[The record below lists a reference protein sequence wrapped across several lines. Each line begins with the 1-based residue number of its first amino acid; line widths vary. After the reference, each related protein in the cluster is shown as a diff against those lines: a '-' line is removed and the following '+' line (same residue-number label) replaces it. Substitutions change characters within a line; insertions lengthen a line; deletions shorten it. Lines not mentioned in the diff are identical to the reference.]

1 MEAINKLSSDVH
13 EGFKKVNDNF
23 KQVKEHCS
31 ELKST
36 VEALSKNL
44 KIIKE
49 VFKEQINNLKAEN
62 KLLMQRVQTL
72 EDGKKDMEKNILK
85 KMEDRQNARD
95 KVISG
100 VKEEIKERVDKL
112 EDGKTNMEE
121 KILKE
126 LDGRQNT
133 RDKVISSVKEELE
146 ELKNE
151 IRKLKEA
158 RNSKNIKTEESEGI
172 NRPVPTLYTINQ
184 DNQVLKEMEDR
195 NARRRNVII
204 TGLEEKTGEDIM
216 ETVKG
221 LLEKIGSI
229 TTSFDTYRIG
239 KANVDKI
246 RPIIVKFENEIEKE
260 QVLCKKW
267 NLKNMT
273 GCEKIFVREDMTWK
287 QRETLMDL
295 IREARE
301 RTAEKE
307 NEKWTVRGRRTQ
319 PYLMKIQQ
327 QQQKQHQQ

>member
-1 MEAINKLSSDVH
+1 MTLD
-13 EGFKKVNDNF
+13 
-23 KQVKEHCS
+23 EHDIKRIRQALVPEFTKILTSVCS

-49 VFKEQINNLKAEN
+49 VFKEQINSLKAEN
-62 KLLMQRVQTL
+62 KLLKERVQTL

-85 KMEDRQNARD
+85 KIEDRQN
-95 KVISG
+95 
-100 VKEEIKERVDKL
+100 
-112 EDGKTNMEE
+112 
-121 KILKE
+121 
-126 LDGRQNT
+126 T
-133 RDKVISSVKEELE
+133 REKVISSVEEE
-146 ELKNE
+146 VKELKNE

-204 TGLEEKTGEDIM
+204 TGIEEKTGEDIM

-246 RPIIVKFENEIEKE
+246 RPIIVKFENESEKE
-260 QVLCKKW
+260 QVLCKKR

>member
-1 MEAINKLSSDVH
+1 MDEHNVKCISQALVPEFTS
-13 EGFKKVNDNF
+13 
-23 KQVKEHCS
+23 VKEPCS

-49 VFKEQINNLKAEN
+49 VFNEEIKNLKAEN
-62 KLLMQRVQTL
+62 KLLKERVQKI
-72 EDGKKDMEKNILK
+72 EDGKNNMEKNILK
-85 KMEDRQNARD
+85 KMDDRQKARD

-100 VKEEIKERVDKL
+100 VEEEIKKRVDKL
-112 EDGKTNMEE
+112 EDRKIHMEE
-121 KILKE
+121 KILKQM
-126 LDGRQNT
+126 DDRQNT
-133 RDKVISSVKEELE
+133 RDKVISSVKEEVK

-158 RNSKNIKTEESEGI
+158 RNSKNIETEESAGI
-172 NRPVPTLYTINQ
+172 NGLVPTLYTTNQ
-184 DNQVLKEMEDR
+184 DNQLLKEMEDR

-204 TGLEEKTGEDIM
+204 TGIEEKTEEDVM

-221 LLEKIGSI
+221 LLEKIGGK
-229 TTSFDTYRIG
+229 TTSFNTYRIG

-246 RPIIVKFENEIEKE
+246 RPIIVKFENEIDKE
-260 QVLCKKW
+260 QVLCNKW

-273 GCEKIFVREDMTWK
+273 GCEKIFIREDMTWK

-301 RTAEKE
+301 RNAEKE
-307 NEKWTVRGRRTQ
+307 NEKWTIRG
-319 PYLMKIQQ
+319 
-327 QQQKQHQQ
+327 

>member
-1 MEAINKLSSDVH
+1 MTLDEHDIKRIRQGLVP
-13 EGFKKVNDNF
+13 EFTK
-23 KQVKEHCS
+23 VKEHCS

-49 VFKEQINNLKAEN
+49 VFNEEIKNLKAEN
-62 KLLMQRVQTL
+62 KLLKERVQKI
-72 EDGKKDMEKNILK
+72 EDGKNNMEKNILK
-85 KMEDRQNARD
+85 KMDDRQKARDKVISGVEEEIKKRVDKLEDRKIHMEEKILKEMDDRQNARD
-95 KVISG
+95 KVISSVEEE
-100 VKEEIKERVDKL
+100 VK
-112 EDGKTNMEE
+112 
-121 KILKE
+121 
-126 LDGRQNT
+126 
-133 RDKVISSVKEELE
+133 

-158 RNSKNIKTEESEGI
+158 RNSKNIKTEESAGI
-172 NRPVPTLYTINQ
+172 DRLVPTLYTTNQ

-204 TGLEEKTGEDIM
+204 TGIEEKTGEDIM

-229 TTSFDTYRIG
+229 TTMSFITYRIG
-239 KANVDKI
+239 KANVDKT
-246 RPIIVKFENEIEKE
+246 RPIIVKFENEIDKE
-260 QVLCKKW
+260 QVLCNKW

-273 GCEKIFVREDMTWK
+273 GCEKIFIREDMTWK

-301 RTAEKE
+301 RNAEKE
-307 NEKWTVRGRRTQ
+307 NEKWTVRG
-319 PYLMKIQQ
+319 
-327 QQQKQHQQ
+327 

>member
-23 KQVKEHCS
+23 KHIKEHCS

-49 VFKEQINNLKAEN
+49 VFKEQINSLKAEN
-62 KLLMQRVQTL
+62 KLLKERVQTL

-85 KMEDRQNARD
+85 KIEDRQN
-95 KVISG
+95 
-100 VKEEIKERVDKL
+100 
-112 EDGKTNMEE
+112 
-121 KILKE
+121 
-126 LDGRQNT
+126 T
-133 RDKVISSVKEELE
+133 REKVISSVEEE
-146 ELKNE
+146 VKELKNE

-158 RNSKNIKTEESEGI
+158 RNSKNIKTEESAGI
-172 NRPVPTLYTINQ
+172 NRLVPTLYTTNQ
-184 DNQVLKEMEDR
+184 DNQVLKEIEDR

-204 TGLEEKTGEDIM
+204 TGIEEKTEEDVM
-216 ETVKG
+216 ETVTG

-229 TTSFDTYRIG
+229 TTMSFITYRIG
-239 KANVDKI
+239 KANVDKT
-246 RPIIVKFENEIEKE
+246 RPIIVKFENEIDKE
-260 QVLCKKW
+260 HVLCKKW
-267 NLKNMT
+267 KLKNMT

-287 QRETLMDL
+287 QRETLTDL

-301 RTAEKE
+301 RTAERE
-307 NEKWTVRGRRTQ
+307 NERWTVRGRRTQ

-327 QQQKQHQQ
+327 QQQRKHQQ